1 MNMMTDGHTVKR
13 YNGEMNNL
21 HSLVLQIGDLVRS
34 QLANAALSLKTE
46 DVNLAQETIDK
57 DNEVNELDVQASDE
71 IINLIAK
78 RQPMARDLREIMTVG
93 KIVTDLERVGD
104 EARKIAKMTIHFYAG
119 KQGAPNPQ
127 ITRDIMKMVNF
138 VDSMLKKA
146 VQAFDELDLDL
157 ALEVIQMD
165 VELDEDFKSALR
177 YLSTFIMEDS
187 RSVGHVVE
195 TVLGLRA
202 MERMGG
208 HAKNIAGYVV
218 FLVKGVDV
226 RHADMETVAEEVL
239 SGIS

>member
-13 YNGEMNNL
+13 YNCEMNSL
-21 HSLVLQIGDLVRS
+21 HGLVLQIGDLARG
-34 QLANAALSLKTE
+34 QLSDAALSLQTE
-46 DVNLAQETIDK
+46 DVSLAQAVIEK
-57 DNEVNELDVQASDE
+57 DNAVNELDVQASDE
-71 IINLIAK
+71 IVNLIAK
-78 RQPMARDLREIMTVG
+78 RQPVARDLREILTVG

-104 EARKIAKMTIHFYAG
+104 EARKIAQLTVHFYAG
-119 KQGAPNPQ
+119 QQSTPNPL
-127 ITRDIMKMVNF
+127 IIRDIMKMVDF

-146 VQAFDELDLDL
+146 LQAFDGPDLEL

-165 VELDEDFKSALR
+165 MELDEDFKSALR

-187 RSVGHVVE
+187 RSIGHVVE

-218 FLVKGVDV
+218 YLVKGVDV
-226 RHADMETVAEEVL
+226 RHEDLETVAGEVMT
-239 SGIS
+239 